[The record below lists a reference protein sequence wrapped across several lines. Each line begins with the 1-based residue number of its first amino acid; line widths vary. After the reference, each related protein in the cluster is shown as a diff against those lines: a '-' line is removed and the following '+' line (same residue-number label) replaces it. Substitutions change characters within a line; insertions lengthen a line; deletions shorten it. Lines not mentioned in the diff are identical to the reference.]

1 MKFNNKYGL
10 PAPLVT
16 ALQDDSYDLK
26 NPPENVISLTTLIA
40 PPKAKILEMRHDEEI
55 EIDVAER
62 LWLVLGTA
70 CHTIMEKATGVLHMA
85 EMRWF
90 MDVKT
95 HEVFVTSGRPE
106 QESWY
111 KKDAQYVSGKIDL
124 YSPDEEKLTDYKIT
138 SVWSWIMEKA
148 IKPEHDAQLQVNGLA
163 MRILGHSVKVL
174 SVMMMFRDWSRSKNA
189 DELPV
194 PFKEVPTVSW
204 TDTEI
209 FDYIQKR
216 IEAHYSARKL
226 KDDEIP
232 ECTPQERWARPTVY
246 AMMKPGRKSSVK
258 NFDKNPT
265 PAQMAEFPGCKVEE
279 RPGMDV
285 RCMDYCPVGKIACS
299 YYKAVYGIK
308 NVPIEEET
316 Y

>member
-1 MKFNNKYGL
+1 MKFNNKYNL

-40 PPKAKILEMRHDEEI
+40 PPKVKILEMRHNDEI

-70 CHTIMEKATGVLHMA
+70 CHTIMEQATGVLHMA

-90 MDVKT
+90 MDIHTK
-95 HEVFVTSGRPE
+95 EVFVTSGMPE
-106 QESWY
+106 QEKWY
-111 KKDAQYVSGKIDL
+111 NKDHQYVSGKIDL
-124 YSPDEEKLTDYKIT
+124 YSSEEEKLTDYKVT

-163 MRILGHSVKVL
+163 MRILGHLVKTL
-174 SVMMMFRDWSRSKNA
+174 SVMMMFRDWSKSKNA

-194 PFKEVPTVSW
+194 PFKEIITVSW
-204 TDTEI
+204 TDEEI
-209 FDYIQKR
+209 FSYIGTR
-216 IEAHYSARKL
+216 IKAHYDARL
-226 KDDEIP
+226 LDDDKIP
-232 ECTPQERWARPTVY
+232 ECLPEERWARPTVY
-246 AMMKPGRKSSVK
+246 AMMKPGRKTSVK
-258 NFDKNPT
+258 NFDLRPT
-265 PAQMAEFPGCKVEE
+265 SAQMADFPGCKVEE
-279 RPGMDV
+279 RPGVDV
-285 RCMDYCPVGKIACS
+285 RCESYCLVSKWCL
-299 YYKAVYGIK
+299 YFKTTYGVK
-308 NVPIEEET
+308 TVPIEEET